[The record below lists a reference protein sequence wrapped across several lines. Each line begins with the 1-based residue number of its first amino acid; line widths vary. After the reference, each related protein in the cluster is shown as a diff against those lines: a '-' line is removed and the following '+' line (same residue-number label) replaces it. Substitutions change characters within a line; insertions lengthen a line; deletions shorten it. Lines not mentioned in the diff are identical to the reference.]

1 MLSSEELTLETIK
14 KIKEANVIVQ
24 KNCHLSETA
33 KIIQEE
39 VTKSA
44 TSNTTVR
51 MTSFEMAS
59 VRKEI
64 ETMTENM
71 FTDPRVSKQD
81 IMNWQVKVIEAR
93 SELVNNINEQFGKK
107 GGGNRTKQWH
117 GTANPKGL
125 AKRKRLKGL
134 TG

>member
-1 MLSSEELTLETIK
+1 
-14 KIKEANVIVQ
+14 
-24 KNCHLSETA
+24 
-33 KIIQEE
+33 
-39 VTKSA
+39 
-44 TSNTTVR
+44 
-51 MTSFEMAS
+51 MTSSEMAS

-64 ETMTENM
+64 ETMMENM

-93 SELVNNINEQFGKK
+93 SEMVNNINERFGKK
-107 GGGNRTKQWH
+107 GGGDGTMQWP
-117 GTANPKGL
+117 GTPNPNGS